1 MTVATILT
9 ELESIALQKRVNFC
23 DGNNSSILTMPSGES
38 TGAIVGVVAALL
50 LVVGVVASAVVL
62 KKKGITR
69 KDNPGVTQSGET
81 CSPKTDENN
90 YYGLYYM

>member
-1 MTVATILT
+1 
-9 ELESIALQKRVNFC
+9 
-23 DGNNSSILTMPSGES
+23 MPSGES

-62 KKKGITR
+62 KKKGINR
-69 KDNPGVTQSGET
+69 KDNPEVTQSGET
-81 CSPKTDENN
+81 CAPKTDDNN

>member
-1 MTVATILT
+1 
-9 ELESIALQKRVNFC
+9 
-23 DGNNSSILTMPSGES
+23 MPSGES

-62 KKKGITR
+62 KKKGINR
-69 KDNPGVTQSGET
+69 KDNPEVTQSGGT
-81 CSPKTDENN
+81 CAPKTDENN